1 MYVIMKS
8 KKGVFMKKGLGI
20 LKLIAC
26 VAVAMI
32 AAVYY
37 YIQLPAI
44 NIHSPGFWKF
54 IIFIMI
60 IATMAVWIMNH
71 DKSKEGRQ
79 FVNKMAA
86 KDYIFDFKTRS
97 GALIFKLVGGVTILL
112 VVIYFVGN
120 ILSSPII
127 NASKY
132 QKLLTVETRNFTD
145 DIKEV
150 SYDKI
155 PLLDKDSA
163 SIIGTRVMGTMVDM
177 VSQYEVDDMYSQ
189 INYKEKPV
197 RVTPLRYGNLIKW
210 FTNHRNGIPAYIRID
225 MTTQEAE
232 CVRLS
237 EGIKYSESD
246 HFSRYIYRHLRFAYP
261 TYIFDDINF
270 EIDDNG
276 TPYWVC
282 PVKKYNIGLFGGQT
296 VGRVVL
302 CNAITGE
309 MTDYDVKDVP
319 TWVDKV
325 YSAEL
330 LIDLYDYNGSL
341 KHGFINSVLSQKD
354 CLKTTDGYN
363 YIALEDDVWVYT
375 GITSVGQDNSN
386 VGFVLMNQRTMETRY
401 YEVSGAEEY
410 SAMDSAKGRVQ
421 NLGYT
426 ATFPLIINVSS
437 QPTYFMALK
446 DGAGLVKSYAM
457 LNIEKYQNVAI
468 GDSVLQCESNYIQLL
483 KDNGIVDET
492 QTEIV
497 DTKNIQGVI
506 TKIMPVVVDGNSH
519 MYFMLEGSSS
529 IYDADVSKY
538 VDIIR
543 YEAGMNISIQYTEST
558 EEKALN
564 TVTGIVSQIAGKN

>member
-1 MYVIMKS
+1 MKS

-26 VAVAMI
+26 VAVAVI

>member
-1 MYVIMKS
+1 
-8 KKGVFMKKGLGI
+8 MKKGLGI

-26 VAVAMI
+26 VAVAVI

-225 MTTQEAE
+225 MTTQETE

>member
-1 MYVIMKS
+1 
-8 KKGVFMKKGLGI
+8 MKKGLGI

-26 VAVAMI
+26 VAVAVI

-37 YIQLPAI
+37 YILLPAI

>member
-1 MYVIMKS
+1 
-8 KKGVFMKKGLGI
+8 MKKGLGI

-26 VAVAMI
+26 VAVAVI

-519 MYFMLEGSSS
+519 MYFMLESSSS

>member
-1 MYVIMKS
+1 
-8 KKGVFMKKGLGI
+8 MKKGLGI

-26 VAVAMI
+26 VAVAVI

-44 NIHSPGFWKF
+44 NIHSPGFWK
-54 IIFIMI
+54 FIMI

>member
-1 MYVIMKS
+1 
-8 KKGVFMKKGLGI
+8 MKKGLGI
-20 LKLIAC
+20 LKFIAC
-26 VAVAMI
+26 VAVAVI

>member
-1 MYVIMKS
+1 
-8 KKGVFMKKGLGI
+8 MKKGLGI

-26 VAVAMI
+26 VAVAVI

-386 VGFVLMNQRTMETRY
+386 VGFVLMDQRTMETRY

>member
-1 MYVIMKS
+1 
-8 KKGVFMKKGLGI
+8 MKKGLKG
-20 LKLIAC
+20 LK
-26 VAVAMI
+26 AVAFVVVAAI
-32 AAVYY
+32 AALYY
-37 YIQLPAI
+37 YIELPAI

-54 IIFIMI
+54 IIFVMLIV
-60 IATMAVWIMNH
+60 TVEVWLMNH
-71 DKSKEGRQ
+71 RKAAGGGRYRGNISAKE
-79 FVNKMAA
+79 F
-86 KDYIFDFKTRS
+86 FSDFKTQAGS
-97 GALIFKLVGGVTILL
+97 VLFKTAFVCTVIL
-112 VVIYFVGN
+112 VVLYVAGN
-120 ILSSPII
+120 ILSSPVI

-132 QKLLTVETRNFTD
+132 QQLLKVETRNFTD

-150 SYDKI
+150 SYEKI

-210 FTNHRNGIPAYIRID
+210 FTNHKNGIPAYIRID

-232 CVRLS
+232 CVRLT
-237 EGIKYSESD
+237 EGIKYSKSD

-302 CNAITGE
+302 CNAVTGE
-309 MTDYDVKDVP
+309 MTDYSVDEVP

-330 LIDLYDYNGSL
+330 LIGLYDYNGSL

-426 ATFPLIINVSS
+426 ATFPLIINISG

-468 GDSVLQCESNYIQLL
+468 GDSVLQCESNYIKLL
-483 KDNGIVDET
+483 KDNGIVEEQQPEVKET
-492 QTEIV
+492 KKVKDI
-497 DTKNIQGVI
+497 IS
-506 TKIMPVVVDGNSH
+506 KIMPVVIDGNTH
-519 MYFMLEGSSS
+519 MYIMLSQSDS
-529 IYDADVSKY
+529 IYDVDVSKY
-538 VDIIR
+538 VDIIK
-543 YEAGMNISIQYTEST
+543 YSEGMEITLEYTMDSQ
-558 EEKALN
+558 LN
-564 TVTGIVSQIAGKN
+564 KVVGIIK

>member
-1 MYVIMKS
+1 
-8 KKGVFMKKGLGI
+8 MKKGLGI

-26 VAVAMI
+26 VAVAVI

-375 GITSVGQDNSN
+375 GIISVGQDNSN

>member
-1 MYVIMKS
+1 
-8 KKGVFMKKGLGI
+8 MKKGLGI

-26 VAVAMI
+26 VAVAVI

>member
-1 MYVIMKS
+1 MQAGIIKIGRRLVL
-8 KKGVFMKKGLGI
+8 KKGLKG
-20 LKLIAC
+20 LK
-26 VAVAMI
+26 AVAFVIVAAI
-32 AAVYY
+32 AALYY
-37 YIQLPAI
+37 YIELPAI

-54 IIFIMI
+54 IIFVMLIV
-60 IATMAVWIMNH
+60 TVEVWLMNH
-71 DKSKEGRQ
+71 RKAAGGGRYRGNISAKE
-79 FVNKMAA
+79 F
-86 KDYIFDFKTRS
+86 FSDFKTQAGS
-97 GALIFKLVGGVTILL
+97 VLFKTAFVCTVIL
-112 VVIYFVGN
+112 VVLYVAGN
-120 ILSSPII
+120 ILSSPVI

-132 QKLLTVETRNFTD
+132 QQLLKVETRNFTD

-210 FTNHRNGIPAYIRID
+210 FTNHKNGIPAYIRID

-232 CVRLS
+232 CVRLT
-237 EGIKYSESD
+237 EGIKYSKSD

-302 CNAITGE
+302 CNAVTGE
-309 MTDYDVKDVP
+309 MTDYSVDEVP

-426 ATFPLIINVSS
+426 ATFPLIINISG

-468 GDSVLQCESNYIQLL
+468 GDSVLQCESNYIKLL
-483 KDNGIVDET
+483 KDNGIVEEQQPEVKET
-492 QTEIV
+492 KKVKDI
-497 DTKNIQGVI
+497 IS
-506 TKIMPVVVDGNSH
+506 KIMPVVIDGNTH
-519 MYFMLEGSSS
+519 MYIMLSQNDS
-529 IYDADVSKY
+529 IYDVDVSKY
-538 VDIIR
+538 VDIIK
-543 YEAGMNISIQYTEST
+543 YSEGMEITLEYTMDSQ
-558 EEKALN
+558 LN
-564 TVTGIVSQIAGKN
+564 KVVGIIK

>member
-1 MYVIMKS
+1 
-8 KKGVFMKKGLGI
+8 MKKGLGI

-26 VAVAMI
+26 VAVAVI

-330 LIDLYDYNGSL
+330 LIDLYDYYGSL

>member
-1 MYVIMKS
+1 VYTSIIKIGRRLVL
-8 KKGVFMKKGLGI
+8 KKGLKG
-20 LKLIAC
+20 LK
-26 VAVAMI
+26 AVAFVVVAAI
-32 AAVYY
+32 AALYY
-37 YIQLPAI
+37 YIELPAI

-54 IIFIMI
+54 IIFVMLIV
-60 IATMAVWIMNH
+60 TVEVWLMNH
-71 DKSKEGRQ
+71 RKAAGGGRYRGNISAKE
-79 FVNKMAA
+79 F
-86 KDYIFDFKTRS
+86 FSDFKTQAGS
-97 GALIFKLVGGVTILL
+97 VLFKTAFVCTVIL
-112 VVIYFVGN
+112 VVLYVAGN
-120 ILSSPII
+120 ILSSPVI

-132 QKLLTVETRNFTD
+132 QQLLKVETRNFTD

-210 FTNHRNGIPAYIRID
+210 FTNHKNGIPAYIRID

-232 CVRLS
+232 CVRLT
-237 EGIKYSESD
+237 EGIKYSKSD

-302 CNAITGE
+302 CNAVTGE
-309 MTDYDVKDVP
+309 MTDYSVDEVP

-330 LIDLYDYNGSL
+330 LIGLYDYNGSL

-426 ATFPLIINVSS
+426 ATFPLIINISG

-468 GDSVLQCESNYIQLL
+468 GDSVLQCESNYIKLL
-483 KDNGIVDET
+483 KDNGIVEEQQPEVKET
-492 QTEIV
+492 KKVKDI
-497 DTKNIQGVI
+497 IS
-506 TKIMPVVVDGNSH
+506 KIMPVVIDGNTH
-519 MYFMLEGSSS
+519 MYIMLSQSDS
-529 IYDADVSKY
+529 IYDVDVSKY
-538 VDIIR
+538 VDIIK
-543 YEAGMNISIQYTEST
+543 YSEGMEITLEYTMDSQ
-558 EEKALN
+558 LN
-564 TVTGIVSQIAGKN
+564 KVVGIIK

>member
-1 MYVIMKS
+1 MVQAGIIKI
-8 KKGVFMKKGLGI
+8 GRRLVLKKGLRG
-20 LKLIAC
+20 LKALAF
-26 VAVAMI
+26 VVVAAVA
-32 AAVYY
+32 ALYY
-37 YIQLPAI
+37 YIELPAV

-54 IIFIMI
+54 IIFVMLIV
-60 IATMAVWIMNH
+60 TVEVWLMNH
-71 DKSKEGRQ
+71 RKAAGGGRYRGNISAKE
-79 FVNKMAA
+79 F
-86 KDYIFDFKTRS
+86 FSDFKTQAGS
-97 GALIFKLVGGVTILL
+97 VLFKTAFVCTVIL
-112 VVIYFVGN
+112 VVLYVAGN
-120 ILSSPII
+120 ILSSPVI

-132 QKLLTVETRNFTD
+132 QQLLTVETRNFTD

-210 FTNHRNGIPAYIRID
+210 FTNHKNGIPAYIRID

-232 CVRLS
+232 CVRLT
-237 EGIKYSESD
+237 EGIKYSKSD

-302 CNAITGE
+302 CNAVTGE
-309 MTDYDVKDVP
+309 MTDYSVDEVP

-330 LIDLYDYNGSL
+330 LINLYDYNGSL

-426 ATFPLIINVSS
+426 ATFPLIINISG

-468 GDSVLQCESNYIQLL
+468 GDSVLQCESNYIKLL
-483 KDNGIVDET
+483 KDNGIVEEQQPEVKET
-492 QTEIV
+492 KKVKDI
-497 DTKNIQGVI
+497 IS
-506 TKIMPVVVDGNSH
+506 KIMPVVIDGNTH
-519 MYFMLEGSSS
+519 MYIMLSQNDS
-529 IYDADVSKY
+529 IYDVDVSKY

-543 YEAGMNISIQYTEST
+543 YSEGMEITLEYTMDSQ
-558 EEKALN
+558 LN
-564 TVTGIVSQIAGKN
+564 KVVGIIK

>member
-1 MYVIMKS
+1 MQAGIIKIGRRLVL
-8 KKGVFMKKGLGI
+8 KKGLKG
-20 LKLIAC
+20 LK
-26 VAVAMI
+26 AVAFVVVAAI
-32 AAVYY
+32 AALYY
-37 YIQLPAI
+37 YIELPAI

-54 IIFIMI
+54 IIFVMLIV
-60 IATMAVWIMNH
+60 TVEVWLMNH
-71 DKSKEGRQ
+71 RKAAGGGRYRGNISAKE
-79 FVNKMAA
+79 F
-86 KDYIFDFKTRS
+86 FSDFKTRAGS
-97 GALIFKLVGGVTILL
+97 VLFKTAFVCTVILVLYVA
-112 VVIYFVGN
+112 GN
-120 ILSSPII
+120 ILSSPVI

-132 QKLLTVETRNFTD
+132 QQLLKVETRNFTD

-210 FTNHRNGIPAYIRID
+210 FTNHKNGIPAYIRID

-232 CVRLS
+232 CVRLT
-237 EGIKYSESD
+237 EGIKYSKSD

-302 CNAITGE
+302 CNAVTGE
-309 MTDYDVKDVP
+309 MTDYSVDEVP

-330 LIDLYDYNGSL
+330 LINLYDYNGSL

-426 ATFPLIINVSS
+426 ATFPLIINISG

-468 GDSVLQCESNYIQLL
+468 GDSVLQCESNYIKLL
-483 KDNGIVDET
+483 KDNGIVEEQQPEVKET
-492 QTEIV
+492 KKVKDI
-497 DTKNIQGVI
+497 IS
-506 TKIMPVVVDGNSH
+506 KIMPVVIDGNTH
-519 MYFMLEGSSS
+519 MYIMLSQNDS
-529 IYDADVSKY
+529 IYDVDVSKY
-538 VDIIR
+538 VDIIK
-543 YEAGMNISIQYTEST
+543 YSEGMEITLEYTMDSQ
-558 EEKALN
+558 LN
-564 TVTGIVSQIAGKN
+564 KVVGIIK

>member
-1 MYVIMKS
+1 
-8 KKGVFMKKGLGI
+8 MKKGLGI

-26 VAVAMI
+26 VAVAVI
-32 AAVYY
+32 AAVY

>member
-1 MYVIMKS
+1 
-8 KKGVFMKKGLGI
+8 MKKGLGI

-26 VAVAMI
+26 VAVAVI

-468 GDSVLQCESNYIQLL
+468 GDSVLQCEFNYIQLL

>member
-1 MYVIMKS
+1 MVQAGIIKI
-8 KKGVFMKKGLGI
+8 GRRLVLKKGLRG
-20 LKLIAC
+20 LKALAFVV
-26 VAVAMI
+26 VAAL
-32 AAVYY
+32 AALYY
-37 YIQLPAI
+37 YIELPAV

-54 IIFIMI
+54 IIFVMFIV
-60 IATMAVWIMNH
+60 TVEVWLMNH
-71 DKSKEGRQ
+71 RKAAGGGRYRGNISAKE
-79 FVNKMAA
+79 F
-86 KDYIFDFKTRS
+86 FSDFKTQAGS
-97 GALIFKLVGGVTILL
+97 VLFKTAFVCTVIL
-112 VVIYFVGN
+112 VVLYVAGN
-120 ILSSPII
+120 ILSSPVI

-210 FTNHRNGIPAYIRID
+210 FTNHKNGIPAYIRID

-232 CVRLS
+232 CVRLT
-237 EGIKYSESD
+237 EGIKYSKSD

-302 CNAITGE
+302 CNAVTGE
-309 MTDYDVKDVP
+309 MTDYSVDEVP

-330 LIDLYDYNGSL
+330 LINLYDYNGSL

-426 ATFPLIINVSS
+426 ATFPLIINISG

-468 GDSVLQCESNYIQLL
+468 GDSVLQCESNYIKLL
-483 KDNGIVDET
+483 KDNGIVEEQQPELKET
-492 QTEIV
+492 KKIK
-497 DTKNIQGVI
+497 DII
-506 TKIMPVVVDGNSH
+506 SKIMPVVIDGNTH
-519 MYFMLEGSSS
+519 MYIMLSQSDS
-529 IYDADVSKY
+529 IYDVDVSKY

-543 YEAGMNISIQYTEST
+543 YSEGMEITLEYTMDSQ
-558 EEKALN
+558 LN
-564 TVTGIVSQIAGKN
+564 KVVGIIK

>member
-1 MYVIMKS
+1 MQAGIIKIGRRLVL
-8 KKGVFMKKGLGI
+8 KKGLKG
-20 LKLIAC
+20 LK
-26 VAVAMI
+26 AVAFVVVAAI
-32 AAVYY
+32 AALYY
-37 YIQLPAI
+37 YIELPAI

-54 IIFIMI
+54 IIFVMLIV
-60 IATMAVWIMNH
+60 TVEVWLMNH
-71 DKSKEGRQ
+71 RKAAGGGMYRGNISAKE
-79 FVNKMAA
+79 F
-86 KDYIFDFKTRS
+86 FSDFKTQAGS
-97 GALIFKLVGGVTILL
+97 VLFKTAFVCTVIL
-112 VVIYFVGN
+112 VVLYVAGN
-120 ILSSPII
+120 ILSSPVI

-132 QKLLTVETRNFTD
+132 QQLLKVETRNFTD

-210 FTNHRNGIPAYIRID
+210 FTNHKNGIPAYIRID

-232 CVRLS
+232 CVRLT
-237 EGIKYSESD
+237 EGIKYSKSD

-302 CNAITGE
+302 CNAVTGE
-309 MTDYDVKDVP
+309 MTDYSVDEVP

-330 LIDLYDYNGSL
+330 LINLYDYNGSL

-426 ATFPLIINVSS
+426 ATFPLIINISG

-468 GDSVLQCESNYIQLL
+468 GDSVLQCESNYIKLL
-483 KDNGIVDET
+483 KDNGIVEEQQPEVKET
-492 QTEIV
+492 KKVKDI
-497 DTKNIQGVI
+497 IS
-506 TKIMPVVVDGNSH
+506 KIMPVVIDGNTH
-519 MYFMLEGSSS
+519 MYIMLSQSDS
-529 IYDADVSKY
+529 IYDVDVSKY
-538 VDIIR
+538 VDIIK
-543 YEAGMNISIQYTEST
+543 YSEGMEITLEYTMDSQ
-558 EEKALN
+558 LN
-564 TVTGIVSQIAGKN
+564 KVVGIIK